1 MTAALQLLA
10 DWRQA
15 AGCTPVAMASPRLY
29 GRPVSNL
36 LEGLFIL
43 LVVQAQPSNA
53 VPRRKTAVNDAAW
66 LAELR
71 RHGR

>member
-1 MTAALQLLA
+1 
-10 DWRQA
+10 
-15 AGCTPVAMASPRLY
+15 MASPSLY

-36 LEGLFIL
+36 LEGLFTL

-53 VPRRKTAVNDAAW
+53 VPTRKTAVNDAAW